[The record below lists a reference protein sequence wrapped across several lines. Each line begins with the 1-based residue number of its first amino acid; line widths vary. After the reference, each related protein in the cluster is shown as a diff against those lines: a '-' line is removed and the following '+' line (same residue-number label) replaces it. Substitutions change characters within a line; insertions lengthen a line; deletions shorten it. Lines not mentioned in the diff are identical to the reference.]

1 MLISNLSN
9 RRAES
14 AEGVSSSIVR
24 PAIVFVALYTATGA
38 WFPYIPLY
46 YRSIGIGVESIGLLA
61 ALWAGVAVVSAPV
74 WGAVADRIGSVR
86 VPLVAAGLVSASAA
100 AALAFATEPLVV
112 AGLVAVIGAG
122 NSGLVP
128 LLDSRTLDIVGES
141 RERYGRVRAWGSI
154 AFIGASIGVGLLLDR
169 TGPRGLFLV
178 MVPAVLLTAV
188 AAYVLLGEGRRTE
201 VRRLPW
207 SLSQLGFLR
216 QRRLGL
222 FFVGCVLLWATT
234 AAVSTFLSVR
244 IADLGGSSQLV
255 GYAWAL
261 GAAVEVPIMF
271 SYPVLVRRF
280 GAERLLVAAALAYVV
295 RSTLFALTTDPV
307 ILVALTPLSGVGF
320 ALFQVGVVTYVARS
334 APTGVR
340 ATAQALFSG
349 TAFSL
354 GSIAGSTLGG
364 QLAGLVGLGRLFG
377 VAALG
382 ALIAAGVIWWAIV
395 PTRGQVES
403 RLADA

>member
-1 MLISNLSN
+1 
-9 RRAES
+9 
-14 AEGVSSSIVR
+14 VSTSIVR
-24 PAIVFVALYTATGA
+24 PAIVFVALYTAVGA
-38 WFPYIPLY
+38 WFPYVPLY
-46 YRSIGIGVESIGLLA
+46 YRSIGIDVGSIGLLA
-61 ALWAGVAVVSAPV
+61 SLWAGVALVTAPI
-74 WGAVADRIGSVR
+74 WGAIADRIGSVR
-86 VPLVAAGLVSASAA
+86 VPLLAAGLLSAGGAT
-100 AALAFATEPLVV
+100 ALAFATGPFAVG
-112 AGLVAVIGAG
+112 GLVAVIGAG

-188 AAYVLLGEGRRTE
+188 AAYVLLGEGRRADLRT
-201 VRRLPW
+201 PW

-216 QRRLGL
+216 ERRLGL
-222 FFVGCVLLWATT
+222 FFVGCVMLWATT
-234 AAVSTFLSVR
+234 AAISTFLSVR

-271 SYPVLVRRF
+271 SFPVLVRRF
-280 GAERLLVAAALAYVV
+280 GAERLLVTAALVYVV
-295 RSTLFALTTDPV
+295 RSTCFAVTTDPV

-334 APTGVR
+334 APPGVR

-364 QLAGLVGLGRLFG
+364 QLAGMFGLGRLFG
-377 VAALG
+377 VAALA
-382 ALIAAGVIWWAIV
+382 ALIAAGVIWGAIV
-395 PTRGQVES
+395 PARGQVES
-403 RLADA
+403 PLADA

>member
-1 MLISNLSN
+1 MMLISNLTPWEP
-9 RRAES
+9 AQP
-14 AEGVSSSIVR
+14 VSTSVVR
-24 PAIVFVALYTATGA
+24 PAIVYVLLFTAVGA

-61 ALWAGVAVVSAPV
+61 ALWAGMAVVAAPM
-74 WGAVADRIGSVR
+74 WGAIADRLGSVR
-86 VPLVAAGLVSASAA
+86 GPLVAAGVVAAAGA
-100 AALAFATEPLVV
+100 AALAFVSEPLAVV
-112 AGLVAVIGAG
+112 VLVGVIGAG
-122 NSGLVP
+122 TAGLAP
-128 LLDSRTLDIVGES
+128 LVDSRTLDIVGES
-141 RERYGRVRAWGSI
+141 RERYGRARAWGSI
-154 AFIGASIGVGLLLDR
+154 SFIVASIGVGFLLDR

-178 MVPAVLLTAV
+178 MFPAVLLTGI
-188 AAYVLLGEGRRTE
+188 AAYALLGSGGRTD

-216 QRRLGL
+216 ERGLGL
-222 FFVGCVLLWATT
+222 FFVGAVLLWATT

-244 IADLGGSSQLV
+244 IADLGGTSQLV

-271 SYPVLVRRF
+271 SFPMLARRF
-280 GAERLLVAAALAYVV
+280 GSERLLVVAALAYVV
-295 RSTLFALTTDPV
+295 RSAALAVTDDPA
-307 ILVALTPLSGVGF
+307 ILVALAPISGVGF

-364 QLAGLVGLGRLFG
+364 QLAGAVGLGRLFG
-377 VAALG
+377 LAALG
-382 ALIAAGVIWWAIV
+382 ALIAAVVIWWAII
-395 PTRGQVES
+395 PTRRQLEDQ
-403 RLADA
+403 LADA

>member
-1 MLISNLSN
+1 MSPSVI
-9 RRAES
+9 
-14 AEGVSSSIVR
+14 R
-24 PAIVFVALYTATGA
+24 PAVVFVLLYAATGA

-46 YRSIGIGVESIGLLA
+46 YRSIGIDVASIGLLA
-61 ALWAGVAVVSAPV
+61 ALWAGVAVVTAPI
-74 WGAVADRIGSVR
+74 WGAIADRLGSVR
-86 VPLVAAGLVSASAA
+86 VPLVAAGVIAAGGA
-100 AALAFATEPLVV
+100 AALAFATEPLAV
-112 AGLVAVIGAG
+112 ACLVPVIGAG
-122 NSGLVP
+122 TSGLVP

-154 AFIGASIGVGLLLDR
+154 AFIGASVGVGLLLDR

-188 AAYVLLGEGRRTE
+188 AAYVLLGEGKRTD

-216 QRRLGL
+216 ERRLGL
-222 FFVGCVLLWATT
+222 FFVGAVLLWATT

-271 SYPVLVRRF
+271 SFPRLVRRF
-280 GAERLLVAAALAYVV
+280 GSERLLVIAALAYVV
-295 RSTLFALTTDPV
+295 RSTAFALTNDPV

-320 ALFQVGVVTYVARS
+320 ALFQVGMVTYVARS
-334 APTGVR
+334 APPGMR

-364 QLAGLVGLGRLFG
+364 QLAGMVGLGRLFG
-377 VAALG
+377 FAAVG
-382 ALIAAGVIWWAIV
+382 ALIAAVVIWWAIV
-395 PTRGQVES
+395 PTRGQVEVQP
-403 RLADA
+403 AEAQG